1 VRWLSRVVSIALII
15 VVIIGALSLLRTKMP
30 ATHVGGHFHTYAMF
44 RDASRLATGSPV
56 MIAGVR
62 IGEVN
67 RLTVEPP
74 FARVDMV
81 LRDDT
86 NIPVDSWI
94 TKRAESAFGD
104 SYLEIIP
111 TGGEGAAPARKLKD
125 GEPIVHVI
133 EGGST
138 DTVLRSIARTMPKID
153 NGLNA
158 MHDFALDS
166 RKWVSGPLEDRLT
179 GAERWV
185 NEGHVEAPLEA
196 ADRAME
202 RFESGANRAGDA
214 IAGARPDVNKTFDR
228 IDNGITGARKQM
240 ATIKTGIH
248 DGLQGARDGVDRID
262 PTLQQMEDVVVA
274 INEARGSGAAARFGK
289 LVNDPEL
296 ADTIEDVTE
305 AGRDATAGLQ
315 PFKSY
320 VGLRGEV
327 DVISHQT
334 RAYVTAEIDARHD
347 KFYVIEG
354 EKSGEGAF
362 PEDQLSEVPTTAQYN
377 RYQVIREG
385 IRFTFQFGK
394 RFGPL
399 SLRGGIKSSTVGVGA
414 DFLVGDG
421 RLKLSAD
428 VFGGYTATPRVK
440 LAAALQVF
448 RTIYVVGGVD
458 DVLTKGTNLAIE
470 TGNTNV
476 PTYFESVRYG
486 RDYFLGASLQ
496 FSEIE
501 LATMLRIYGAMI
513 VALLL

>member
-1 VRWLSRVVSIALII
+1 
-15 VVIIGALSLLRTKMP
+15 
-30 ATHVGGHFHTYAMF
+30 
-44 RDASRLATGSPV
+44 
-56 MIAGVR
+56 
-62 IGEVN
+62 
-67 RLTVEPP
+67 
-74 FARVDMV
+74 
-81 LRDDT
+81 
-86 NIPVDSWI
+86 
-94 TKRAESAFGD
+94 
-104 SYLEIIP
+104 
-111 TGGEGAAPARKLKD
+111 
-125 GEPIVHVI
+125 
-133 EGGST
+133 
-138 DTVLRSIARTMPKID
+138 
-153 NGLNA
+153 
-158 MHDFALDS
+158 
-166 RKWVSGPLEDRLT
+166 
-179 GAERWV
+179 
-185 NEGHVEAPLEA
+185 
-196 ADRAME
+196 ME
-202 RFESGANRAGDA
+202 RFESGTTRAADA
-214 IAGARPDVNKTFDR
+214 IASAKPDVGKTLDR
-228 IDNGITGARKQM
+228 IDNGIASARKQM
-240 ATIKTGIH
+240 ADIKTGIH

-262 PTLQQMEDVVVA
+262 PTLKQMEDYVVA

-305 AGRDATAGLQ
+305 AGRDAAAGLQ

-320 VGLRGEV
+320 IGLRGEA

-334 RAYVTAEIDARHD
+334 RVYVSAEIDARHD
-347 KFYVIEG
+347 KFYLIEG

-362 PEDQLSEVPTTAQYN
+362 SEDQISEVPNTNLYN

-440 LAAALQVF
+440 LLAALQVF
-448 RTIYVVGGVD
+448 RSIYVIGGID
-458 DVLTKGTNLAIE
+458 DLFTKGTYLPIE

-486 RDYFLGASLQ
+486 RDYFFGASLQ
-496 FSEIE
+496 FSEVE

-513 VALLL
+513 VGLLL